1 MNRELARRIA
11 FTIGALLLFR
21 LGMQIPV
28 PGVTTSTFPPTGSLV
43 ARVSLFAL
51 GLVPYLS
58 AAIFIRLLSVVWRGL
73 NSLERSGEAGRRSIA
88 CLTLG
93 LTFVLA
99 AFQAY
104 GIASALRDVPN
115 LVSDPEGWFVVTATA
130 TMVGG
135 VFVLILLSEQITRHG
150 VGNGLALVLSV
161 GFLVTLPSD
170 VANVME
176 LMRNGSVSSD
186 LVLFHMAFWVA
197 AIVLIVVFERA
208 RRNVGIVFAERNL
221 GSRILP
227 ARMAALP
234 VKLNSA
240 GFLIPATVA
249 PWFSFLP
256 LAAPGFLLGSVPWI
270 EGVYQS
276 LQVGRPAHL
285 IVISIAVFA
294 LALVYTSYVV
304 DPEEVAEQLAKQGG
318 AIPGIA
324 PGEATA
330 DHLDRV
336 VSLTTVVGAVY
347 LTLVQMIP
355 EALLV
360 YGNGLPYSMSGGAAV
375 IVVCTILDLQTQV
388 RDVSLTNPG
397 GVRR

>member
-1 MNRELARRIA
+1 MKGELARRIG

-21 LGMQIPV
+21 LGTHIPV
-28 PGVTTSTFPPTGSLV
+28 PGVLTSNLPLTAGVV
-43 ARVSLFAL
+43 ARLSLFAL

-58 AAIFIRLLSVVWRGL
+58 AAILIRLLSVVWPGL
-73 NSLERSGEAGRRSIA
+73 NALERSGEAGRRSIA
-88 CLTLG
+88 RLTLA
-93 LTFVLA
+93 LTLVLA

-104 GIASALRDVPN
+104 GIASALKDVPN

-135 VFVLILLSEQITRHG
+135 VFALIFLSEQITRHG
-150 VGNGLALVLSV
+150 IGNGLALVLSV
-161 GFLVTLPSD
+161 GFLVALPSD
-170 VANVME
+170 VSNVRE
-176 LMRNGSVSSD
+176 LIRSGSVSSD
-186 LVLFHMAFWVA
+186 LVLFHIVFWVA
-197 AIVLIVVFERA
+197 AVVLIVVVESA
-208 RRNVGIVFAERNL
+208 RRNIGIAFAERSV
-221 GSRILP
+221 GARILP
-227 ARMAALP
+227 ARTALLP
-234 VKLNSA
+234 VKLNNA
-240 GFLIPATVA
+240 GFLIPTTVA
-249 PWFSFLP
+249 PWFIFLP
-256 LAAPGFLLGSVPWI
+256 LSAAGFLLGGVPWI
-270 EGVYQS
+270 EALYQS

-285 IVISIAVFA
+285 IVISVAVFV
-294 LALVYTSYVV
+294 LAFVYTSFVV
-304 DPEEVAEQLAKQGG
+304 DPEQVAEQLARQGG

-336 VSLTTVVGAVY
+336 VSLTTIVGAVY

-360 YGNGLPYSMSGGAAV
+360 YGNGLPYSMSGGAAL

>member
-1 MNRELARRIA
+1 MNMELARRIA

-21 LGMQIPV
+21 LGTHIPV
-28 PGVTTSTFPPTGSLV
+28 PGVVPSTQPLTAGLV
-43 ARVSLFAL
+43 ARLSLFAL

-58 AAIFIRLLSVVWRGL
+58 AAILVRLLAVVWRGL
-73 NSLERSGEAGRRSIA
+73 SAIERSGEAGRRRIA
-88 CLTLG
+88 RITLAV
-93 LTFVLA
+93 TFVLA
-99 AFQAY
+99 TFQAY
-104 GIASALRDVPN
+104 GIASALKDIPN
-115 LVSDPEGWFVVTATA
+115 LVSDPDGWFVVTVTA
-130 TMVGG
+130 TLVGG
-135 VFVLILLSEQITRHG
+135 VFVLIFLSEQITRHG

-161 GFLVTLPSD
+161 GFLVALPTD
-170 VANVME
+170 VSNGIE
-176 LMRNGSVSSD
+176 LMRNGSVSSN
-186 LVLFHMAFWVA
+186 LVLFHVAFWIA
-197 AIVLIVVFERA
+197 AVVLMVVGESA
-208 RRNVGIVFAERNL
+208 RRNIGIEFAERSV
-221 GSRILP
+221 GPRILA
-227 ARMAALP
+227 ARRAVLP

-240 GFLIPATVA
+240 GFLIPTAVA
-249 PWFSFLP
+249 PWFIFLP
-256 LAAPGFLLGSVPWI
+256 LTAAGLLLGGAPWI

-285 IVISIAVFA
+285 IAISIAVFV
-294 LALVYTSYVV
+294 LAFVYTSHVV
-304 DPEEVAEQLAKQGG
+304 DPAEVAEQLAKHGG
-318 AIPGIA
+318 AIPGVA

-336 VSLTTVVGAVY
+336 VSLTTVLGAVY

-360 YGNGLPYSMSGGAAV
+360 YGNGLPYSMSGGAAL

>member
-1 MNRELARRIA
+1 MNRELARRIG

-21 LGMQIPV
+21 LGTHIPV
-28 PGVTTSTFPPTGSLV
+28 PGVLTSTLPLTAGV
-43 ARVSLFAL
+43 IARLSLFAL

-58 AAIFIRLLSVVWRGL
+58 AAILVRLLSVVWRGL
-73 NSLERSGEAGRRSIA
+73 NALERSGEAGRRSIA
-88 CLTLG
+88 RLTLG

-104 GIASALRDVPN
+104 GIASALKDVPN
-115 LVSDPEGWFVVTATA
+115 LVSDPEGWFVLTATA

-135 VFVLILLSEQITRHG
+135 VFALIFLSEQITRHG

-161 GFLVTLPSD
+161 GFLVALPSD
-170 VANVME
+170 VSNVLE
-176 LMRNGSVSSD
+176 LMRSGSVSSN
-186 LVLFHMAFWVA
+186 LVLFHIVFWVA
-197 AIVLIVVFERA
+197 AVILIVVVESA
-208 RRNVGIVFAERNL
+208 RRNIGIAFAERSV
-221 GSRILP
+221 GARILP
-227 ARMAALP
+227 ARTAVLP
-234 VKLNSA
+234 VKLNNA
-240 GFLIPATVA
+240 GFLMPTTVA
-249 PWFSFLP
+249 PWFIFLP
-256 LAAPGFLLGSVPWI
+256 LTAAGFLLGGVPWI
-270 EGVYQS
+270 ETLS
-276 LQVGRPAHL
+276 RFLQVGRPAHL
-285 IVISIAVFA
+285 IVISIAVFV
-294 LALVYTSYVV
+294 LAFVYTSFVV
-304 DPEEVAEQLAKQGG
+304 DPEEVAGQLARQGG
-318 AIPGIA
+318 AIPGVA

-336 VSLTTVVGAVY
+336 VSLTTLVGAVY

-360 YGNGLPYSMSGGAAV
+360 YGNGLPYSMSGGAAL